1 MVNFSIIIPV
11 YNVQEY
17 LARCVESVVNQTYP
31 QDHLQVILVN
41 DGSKDNSGAMCDKF
55 AAEYSFVEA
64 YHKENGGLSDA
75 RNYGMERAK
84 GEYVIFLD
92 SDDYLSADACARF
105 AEEIAAQPEQL
116 DVVAAAMVKHI
127 GDGESLVGRVPAE
140 QPLMTGE
147 AFLEKELRHGKF
159 CVAACS
165 YVFRRSLL
173 EDNAISFWK
182 GLLHEDEDFTPR
194 ALLAA
199 KTVLSTNIGFYHY
212 VIREN
217 SITTKKDRT
226 PNAICFFKISKKL
239 TPIFDAL
246 PNLSLRAL
254 LKTHLAKIMYKAIC
268 DAELFS
274 KEKRQIID
282 YKLLKE
288 NSIFTSEKVR
298 YYITRIS
305 PKLLYRITTLRR
317 R

>member
-17 LARCVESVVNQTYP
+17 LARCVESVVNQTYSK
-31 QDHLQVILVN
+31 DHLQVILVD
-41 DGSKDNSGAMCDKF
+41 DGSKDHSGTMCDAF
-55 AAEYSFVEA
+55 AAEYDFVEVC
-64 YHKENGGLSDA
+64 HKENGGLSDA
-75 RNYGMERAK
+75 RNYGMERAT
-84 GEYVIFLD
+84 GEYILFLD
-92 SDDYLSADACARF
+92 SDDYLSTDACTKF
-105 AEEIAAQPEQL
+105 AETIAVQPEKP
-116 DVVAAAMVKHI
+116 DVVAAGMVKHI
-127 GDGESLVGRVPAE
+127 DDTKVNIDRISAGHL
-140 QPLMTGE
+140 LMTGE
-147 AFLEKELRHGKF
+147 AFLEKELAGGKF

-165 YVFRRSLL
+165 YVFKRSLL
-173 EDNAISFWK
+173 AENEISFWK
-182 GLLHEDEDFTPR
+182 GILHEDEDFTPR

-199 KTVLSTNIGFYHY
+199 KTVLSTNISFYHY

-226 PNAICFFKISKKL
+226 PNAICFFEISKKL
-239 TPIFDAL
+239 TPVFDAL
-246 PNLSLRAL
+246 PNSNLRAL

-268 DAELFS
+268 DAELFT
-274 KEKRQIID
+274 KEKRRHID
-282 YKLLKE
+282 YMLLKE